1 MKNIFGQTLISY
13 ILRIAQSMAVHK
25 ALKEL
30 NKHMGISC
38 MKHKVYEGGLYQN
51 QEEMNMKKKIVALI
65 LATMMVLS
73 MTACGSKEE
82 SAGESAGKV
91 DSGVQEI
98 IDRGV
103 LKVGCKSDIP
113 KFSLQNTETGE
124 YEGFEDDVAYE
135 IAGEIFGC
143 TADEAKEKDLV
154 EFQGV
159 TAKTR
164 GPLLENGEIDLVIA
178 TFTITDERKE
188 TYNFSTPYYTD
199 AVGLLVNK
207 DAGIDSIED
216 LDGKIIGV
224 AQSSTTK
231 DGFEAYVKE
240 NGYDVTPEFQEF
252 DGYPALAQALATK
265 QIDCFS
271 VDRAILAGYINDSN
285 MILED
290 RFAEQDYG
298 VASAK
303 ENTELA
309 ELVEEKVTSMLED
322 GSMKALQ
329 EEWGLQ

>member
-1 MKNIFGQTLISY
+1 
-13 ILRIAQSMAVHK
+13 
-25 ALKEL
+25 
-30 NKHMGISC
+30 
-38 MKHKVYEGGLYQN
+38 
-51 QEEMNMKKKIVALI
+51 MKKSMKKVTAMTMAAMMAALLGGCGSSSSETTAAATTAKAEETTAAASKAGSTEAAASGDVSADVQKIV
-65 LATMMVLS
+65 
-73 MTACGSKEE
+73 
-82 SAGESAGKV
+82 
-91 DSGVQEI
+91 
-98 IDRGV
+98 DRGV
-103 LKVGCKSDIP
+103 LKVGCKSDVP
-113 KFSLQNTETGE
+113 NFSLQNTATGE
-124 YEGFEDDVAYE
+124 YEGFEDDLAYN

-143 TADEAKEKDLV
+143 TPEEAKDKKLV

-199 AVGLLVNK
+199 AVGLLVNN
-207 DAGIDSIED
+207 DSGIESIED

-231 DGFEAYVKE
+231 DGFKAYVEEKAL
-240 NGYDVTPEFQEF
+240 NVNPEFQEF

-271 VDRAILAGYINDSN
+271 VDRAILSGYVNDSN
-285 MILED
+285 HILDD
-290 RFAEQDYG
+290 RFSEQEYG

-303 ENTELA
+303 ENTGLA
-309 ELVEEKVTSMLED
+309 ELVDKKVTSMLSD

-329 EEWGLQ
+329 DQWNLQ

>member
-1 MKNIFGQTLISY
+1 
-13 ILRIAQSMAVHK
+13 
-25 ALKEL
+25 
-30 NKHMGISC
+30 
-38 MKHKVYEGGLYQN
+38 
-51 QEEMNMKKKIVALI
+51 MKKSMKKVTAMTMAAMMAALLGGCGSSASETTAAATTAKAEETTAAASEATADTTAASGDVSADVQKIV
-65 LATMMVLS
+65 
-73 MTACGSKEE
+73 
-82 SAGESAGKV
+82 
-91 DSGVQEI
+91 
-98 IDRGV
+98 DRGV
-103 LKVGCKSDIP
+103 LKVGCKSDVP
-113 KFSLQNTETGE
+113 NFSLQNTATGE
-124 YEGFEDDVAYE
+124 YEGFEDDLAYN

-143 TADEAKEKDLV
+143 TPEEAKDKKLV

-199 AVGLLVNK
+199 AVGLLVNN
-207 DAGIDSIED
+207 DSRIESIED

-231 DGFEAYVKE
+231 DGFKAYVEEKGL
-240 NGYDVTPEFQEF
+240 NVNPEFQEF

-271 VDRAILAGYINDSN
+271 VDRAILSGYVNDSN
-285 MILED
+285 HILDD
-290 RFAEQDYG
+290 RFSEQEYG

-303 ENTELA
+303 ENTDLA
-309 ELVEEKVTSMLED
+309 ELVDEKVTSMISD

-329 EEWGLQ
+329 EQWNLQ

>member
-1 MKNIFGQTLISY
+1 
-13 ILRIAQSMAVHK
+13 
-25 ALKEL
+25 
-30 NKHMGISC
+30 
-38 MKHKVYEGGLYQN
+38 
-51 QEEMNMKKKIVALI
+51 MKKSMKKVTAMTMAAMMAALLGGCGSSASETTAAATSAKAEETTAAASEAAADTTAASGDVSADVQKIV
-65 LATMMVLS
+65 
-73 MTACGSKEE
+73 
-82 SAGESAGKV
+82 
-91 DSGVQEI
+91 
-98 IDRGV
+98 DRGV
-103 LKVGCKSDIP
+103 LKVGCKSDVP
-113 KFSLQNTETGE
+113 NFSLQNTATGE
-124 YEGFEDDVAYE
+124 YEGFEDDLAYN

-143 TADEAKEKDLV
+143 TPEEAKDKKLV

-199 AVGLLVNK
+199 AVGLLVNN
-207 DAGIDSIED
+207 DSGIESIED

-231 DGFEAYVKE
+231 DGFKAYVEEKGL
-240 NGYDVTPEFQEF
+240 NVNPEFQEF

-271 VDRAILAGYINDSN
+271 VDRAILSGYVNDSN
-285 MILED
+285 HILDD
-290 RFAEQDYG
+290 RFSEQEYG

-303 ENTELA
+303 ENTGLA
-309 ELVEEKVTSMLED
+309 ELVDEKVTSMISD

-329 EEWGLQ
+329 EQWNLQ

>member
-1 MKNIFGQTLISY
+1 
-13 ILRIAQSMAVHK
+13 
-25 ALKEL
+25 
-30 NKHMGISC
+30 
-38 MKHKVYEGGLYQN
+38 
-51 QEEMNMKKKIVALI
+51 MKKN
-65 LATMMVLS
+65 VLS
-73 MTACGSKEE
+73 LALAAVMALSLTACGSGSSETTAAP
-82 SAGESAGKV
+82 SAETAAAADTAAAEGSQSASEAAP
-91 DSGVQEI
+91 SGNTPADVQKI

-113 KFSLQNTETGE
+113 KFSLQNTATGE
-124 YEGFEDDVAYE
+124 YEGFEDDLAYE
-135 IAGEIFGC
+135 IAGDIFGC
-143 TADEAKEKDLV
+143 TADEAKEKKLV

-207 DAGIDSIED
+207 DSGINSIED

-231 DGFEAYVKE
+231 DGFKAYVEEKGLTV
-240 NGYDVTPEFQEF
+240 NPEFQEF

-271 VDRAILAGYINDSN
+271 VDRAILAGYVNDSN
-285 MILED
+285 QILED

-303 ENTELA
+303 ENTGLA
-309 ELVEEKVTSMLED
+309 DLVESKVTSMLSD

-329 EEWGLQ
+329 DEWGLQ

>member
-1 MKNIFGQTLISY
+1 
-13 ILRIAQSMAVHK
+13 
-25 ALKEL
+25 
-30 NKHMGISC
+30 
-38 MKHKVYEGGLYQN
+38 
-51 QEEMNMKKKIVALI
+51 MKKSMKKVTAMTMAAMMAALLGGCGSSASETTAAATTAKAEETTAAASEAAADTTAASGDVSADVQKIV
-65 LATMMVLS
+65 
-73 MTACGSKEE
+73 
-82 SAGESAGKV
+82 
-91 DSGVQEI
+91 
-98 IDRGV
+98 DRGV
-103 LKVGCKSDIP
+103 LKVGCKSDVP
-113 KFSLQNTETGE
+113 NFSLQNTATGE
-124 YEGFEDDVAYE
+124 YEGFEDDLAYN

-143 TADEAKEKDLV
+143 TPEEAKDKKLV

-199 AVGLLVNK
+199 AVGLLVNN
-207 DAGIDSIED
+207 DSGIESIED

-231 DGFEAYVKE
+231 DGFKAYVEEKGL
-240 NGYDVTPEFQEF
+240 NVNPEFQEF

-271 VDRAILAGYINDSN
+271 VDRAILSGYVNDSN
-285 MILED
+285 HILPD
-290 RFAEQDYG
+290 RFCEQEYG

-303 ENTELA
+303 ENTGLA
-309 ELVEEKVTSMLED
+309 DLVDKKVTSMLSD

-329 EEWGLQ
+329 DQWGLQ

>member
-1 MKNIFGQTLISY
+1 
-13 ILRIAQSMAVHK
+13 
-25 ALKEL
+25 
-30 NKHMGISC
+30 
-38 MKHKVYEGGLYQN
+38 
-51 QEEMNMKKKIVALI
+51 MKKSMKKVTAMTMAAMMAALLGGCGSSASETTAAATSAKAEETTAAASEAAADTTAASGDVSADVQKIV
-65 LATMMVLS
+65 
-73 MTACGSKEE
+73 
-82 SAGESAGKV
+82 
-91 DSGVQEI
+91 
-98 IDRGV
+98 DRGV
-103 LKVGCKSDIP
+103 LKVGCKSDVP
-113 KFSLQNTETGE
+113 NFSLQNTATGE
-124 YEGFEDDVAYE
+124 YEGFEDDLAYN

-143 TADEAKEKDLV
+143 TPEEAKDKKLV

-199 AVGLLVNK
+199 AVGLLVNN
-207 DAGIDSIED
+207 DSGIESIED

-231 DGFEAYVKE
+231 DGFKAYVEEKGL
-240 NGYDVTPEFQEF
+240 NVNPEFQEF

-271 VDRAILAGYINDSN
+271 VDRAILSGYVNDSN
-285 MILED
+285 HILDD
-290 RFAEQDYG
+290 RFSEQEYG

-303 ENTELA
+303 ENTGLA
-309 ELVEEKVTSMLED
+309 ELVDKKVTSMLSD

-329 EEWGLQ
+329 DQWNLQ

>member
-1 MKNIFGQTLISY
+1 
-13 ILRIAQSMAVHK
+13 
-25 ALKEL
+25 
-30 NKHMGISC
+30 
-38 MKHKVYEGGLYQN
+38 
-51 QEEMNMKKKIVALI
+51 MKKSMKKVTAMTMAAMMAALLGGCGSSASETTAAATTAKAEETTAAASEAAADTTAASSDVSADVQKIV
-65 LATMMVLS
+65 
-73 MTACGSKEE
+73 
-82 SAGESAGKV
+82 
-91 DSGVQEI
+91 
-98 IDRGV
+98 DRGV
-103 LKVGCKSDIP
+103 LKVGCKSDVP
-113 KFSLQNTETGE
+113 NFSLQNTATGE
-124 YEGFEDDVAYE
+124 YEGFEDDLAYN

-143 TADEAKEKDLV
+143 TPEEAKDKKLV

-207 DAGIDSIED
+207 DSGIESIED

-231 DGFEAYVKE
+231 DGFKAYVEEKGL
-240 NGYDVTPEFQEF
+240 NVNPEFQEF

-271 VDRAILAGYINDSN
+271 VDRAILSGYVNDSN
-285 MILED
+285 HILDD
-290 RFAEQDYG
+290 RFSEQEYG

-303 ENTELA
+303 ENTGLA
-309 ELVEEKVTSMLED
+309 ELVDEKVTSMISD

-329 EEWGLQ
+329 EQWNLQ

>member
-1 MKNIFGQTLISY
+1 
-13 ILRIAQSMAVHK
+13 
-25 ALKEL
+25 
-30 NKHMGISC
+30 
-38 MKHKVYEGGLYQN
+38 
-51 QEEMNMKKKIVALI
+51 MKKSMKKVTAMTMAAMMAALLGGCGSSASETTAAATTAKAEETTAATSEAAADTTAASGDVSADVQKIV
-65 LATMMVLS
+65 
-73 MTACGSKEE
+73 
-82 SAGESAGKV
+82 
-91 DSGVQEI
+91 
-98 IDRGV
+98 DRGV
-103 LKVGCKSDIP
+103 LKVGCKSDVP
-113 KFSLQNTETGE
+113 NFSLQNTATGE
-124 YEGFEDDVAYE
+124 YEGFEDDLAYN

-143 TADEAKEKDLV
+143 TPEEAKDKKLV

-199 AVGLLVNK
+199 AVGLLVNN
-207 DAGIDSIED
+207 DSGIESIED

-231 DGFEAYVKE
+231 DGFKAYVEEKGL
-240 NGYDVTPEFQEF
+240 NVNPEFQEF

-271 VDRAILAGYINDSN
+271 VDRAILSGYVNDSN
-285 MILED
+285 HILDD
-290 RFAEQDYG
+290 RFSEQEYG

-303 ENTELA
+303 ENTGLA
-309 ELVEEKVTSMLED
+309 ELVDEKVTSMISD

-329 EEWGLQ
+329 EQWNLQ

>member
-1 MKNIFGQTLISY
+1 
-13 ILRIAQSMAVHK
+13 
-25 ALKEL
+25 
-30 NKHMGISC
+30 
-38 MKHKVYEGGLYQN
+38 
-51 QEEMNMKKKIVALI
+51 MKKRMLSLALS
-65 LATMMVLS
+65 LVMAAAL
-73 MTACGSKEE
+73 TACGSKAPETTAAPADTKE
-82 SAGESAGKV
+82 AGSSAEADGAAAK
-91 DSGVQEI
+91 DVQKI

-113 KFSLQNTETGE
+113 KFSLQNTATGE
-124 YEGFEDDVAYE
+124 YEGFEDDLAYE
-135 IAGEIFGC
+135 IAGSIFGC
-143 TADEAKEKDLV
+143 SADEAKEKKLV

-178 TFTITDERKE
+178 TFTITPERKE

-207 DAGIDSIED
+207 DSGINSIED

-231 DGFEAYVKE
+231 DGFKKYVDEKGLKV
-240 NGYDVTPEFQEF
+240 NPQFQEF

-271 VDRAILAGYINDSN
+271 VDRAILAGYVNDGN
-285 MILED
+285 QILED

-298 VASAK
+298 VAAAK
-303 ENTELA
+303 DNKGLA
-309 ELVEEKVTSMLED
+309 EAVEKKVTSMLSD
-322 GSMKALQ
+322 GSMKTLQ
-329 EEWGLQ
+329 DKWGLQ